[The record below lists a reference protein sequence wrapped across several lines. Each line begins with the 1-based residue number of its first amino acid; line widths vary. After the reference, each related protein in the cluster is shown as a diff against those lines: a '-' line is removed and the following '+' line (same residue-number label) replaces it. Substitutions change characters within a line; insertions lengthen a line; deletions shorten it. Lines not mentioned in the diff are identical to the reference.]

1 MIYVWRKGRCEHF
14 MRSNIL
20 KFNWFLLSLWFL
32 YFPPK
37 NAPKNAELYDR
48 SYFEI
53 YFHFWIDACSYSSS
67 SLFFCLFV
75 CFYLHDIW
83 LFPYMSSFS
92 LSRRLV
98 GYEIS
103 NFRNPLH
110 YVRVYFYVAVVHSN
124 RALIFFFK
132 ATIASIRSLIHRNDC
147 EITKKNN
154 NQTRQGCARFERNR
168 YLLCVN
174 AIFVEL
180 NFNFGFVAIAIANL
194 FELISASFSQ
204 YTPHIDD

>member
-1 MIYVWRKGRCEHF
+1 MPRKMPNC
-14 MRSNIL
+14 MVDPIL
-20 KFNWFLLSLWFL
+20 KFIFIFESMPARVLPPLSFWFV
-32 YFPPK
+32 
-37 NAPKNAELYDR
+37 
-48 SYFEI
+48 
-53 YFHFWIDACSYSSS
+53 
-67 SLFFCLFV
+67 CLF
-75 CFYLHDIW
+75 LPHHIW
-83 LFPYMSSFS
+83 LFPYMSSLS

-124 RALIFFFK
+124 RALIFFQSDNRK
-132 ATIASIRSLIHRNDC
+132 HTLTHSPERMRRQ
-147 EITKKNN
+147 KNN